1 MRFQRGRNR
10 RKRRGKSGQRWGKKK
25 KSAALFS
32 FIFLFSQPPLLP
44 LEKLPLDQAAARAA
58 SAGADTPGGGLT
70 PADLARLRAA
80 RAAEK
85 EGAAPSSSS
94 GGGGAGMGSG
104 LFGDVLAEAKLIEW
118 PSLKQAL
125 GDTVLVVGIV
135 LGSALL
141 LFVVNTLLA
150 DLSKVIY

>member
-1 MRFQRGRNR
+1 VECGRRYPFVGR
-10 RKRRGKSGQRWGKKK
+10 RLFRRIFFFLSLNLN
-25 KSAALFS
+25 LFLVENNFNFHS
-32 FIFLFSQPPLLP
+32 
-44 LEKLPLDQAAARAA
+44 QAAARAA
-58 SAGADTPGGGLT
+58 SAGADTPGGGLST
-70 PADLARLRAA
+70 ADLARLRAA

-85 EGAAPSSSS
+85 EGAAGASSSS
-94 GGGGAGMGSG
+94 SGGGAGMGSG
-104 LFGDVLAEAKLIEW
+104 FFGDVLAEAKLIEW

>member
-1 MRFQRGRNR
+1 MENR
-10 RKRRGKSGQRWGKKK
+10 DKGEIPENVGGS
-25 KSAALFS
+25 SFS
-32 FIFLFSQPPLLP
+32 FFLNLLLLFLLLQNP
-44 LEKLPLDQAAARAA
+44 KTNSTLQAAARAA
-58 SAGADTPGGGLT
+58 SAGADTPGGGLS

-85 EGAAPSSSS
+85 DGASP
-94 GGGGAGMGSG
+94 GGSGAGMGSG

-150 DLSKVIY
+150 DLSKIIY

>member
-1 MRFQRGRNR
+1 MEKE
-10 RKRRGKSGQRWGKKK
+10 RKEATSNS
-25 KSAALFS
+25 SAALF
-32 FIFLFSQPPLLP
+32 FLNLNNLLQTILISLSLSLSLP
-44 LEKLPLDQAAARAA
+44 LQAAARAA
-58 SAGADTPGGGLT
+58 SAGADTPGGGLS

-80 RAAEK
+80 RAADR
-85 EGAAPSSSS
+85 
-94 GGGGAGMGSG
+94 GGGGGGGGSAAANSSSPSGSG
-104 LFGDVLAEAKLIEW
+104 AAGIGSGFFGDVLAEARLIEW